1 MRFPFFSKA
10 LHYFYDLKKYQ
21 TIFGQFIIF
30 ACGAILTRGIT
41 VLFAPIAMQLLSPSE
56 YGLISLANTFIQLL
70 SAILGL
76 GLRQA
81 IPMFYFA
88 YNRQEK
94 HNFITDIILAYSIG
108 ALPIILICLY
118 SWRTIN
124 SLMFLNGGSGLLIW
138 ISLGITSIFF
148 VVELLYQL
156 LRLEH
161 RAKHLTL
168 LQICVAIT
176 TVVGNLFFLSVM
188 QLGACSLLLGQA
200 SGMMITCVA
209 GLYIVLQNRQEIS
222 IDIKRMRRRMQIY
235 IWYGLPFIPSMLFN
249 MLLSG
254 GDRWV
259 LAYLKQMHD
268 VGIYAVANT
277 LAQLVNMIILYAM
290 LGSYVPHMLKK
301 MQGHKD
307 DLADIEQ
314 ENKKIMWLSMGIVF
328 VLLIAGFTCTKSILH
343 YIIPAKFH
351 EAINYMG
358 LLLIGSIFYLGTHF
372 LNCLILH
379 NKKSAFL
386 GAVLLVP
393 ALLNIILNFAFV
405 PFLNIYGC
413 VIATIISYAIYFL
426 ITLLYNKQLTGTRS
440 L

>member
-1 MRFPFFSKA
+1 MRFTLFSKTVRT
-10 LHYFYDLKKYQ
+10 LHELKKYRA
-21 TIFGQFIIF
+21 IFGQFIMF

-41 VLFAPIAMQLLSPSE
+41 VIFAPIAMQLLSPSE
-56 YGLISLANTFIQLL
+56 YGLISLANTFIQLCG
-70 SAILGL
+70 SILGL

-81 IPMFYFA
+81 VPMFYFQ
-88 YNRQEK
+88 YDRQERY
-94 HNFITDIILAYSIG
+94 NFIIDIILAYSMLAI
-108 ALPIILICLY
+108 PITVMGIY
-118 SWRTIN
+118 FWPTIN
-124 SLMFLNGGSGLLIW
+124 HFVFFNNASCLLI
-138 ISLGITSIFF
+138 SLSLLIAFTYFF
-148 VVELLYQL
+148 VELLYQL
-156 LRLEH
+156 LRFGH
-161 RAKHLTL
+161 RALKLTL
-168 LQICVAIT
+168 LQIGVAIT
-176 TVVGNLFFLSVM
+176 MVACNLFFLCIM
-188 QLGACSLLLGQA
+188 HLGACSLLLGQA
-200 SGMMITCVA
+200 FGMTVTCVA
-209 GLYIVLQNRQEIS
+209 GLYIAHQHRNVIS
-222 IDIKRMRRRMQIY
+222 VDIKRMRTRMHSY
-235 IWYGLPFIPSMLFN
+235 IWYGLPFIPSMLLN

-290 LGSYVPHMLKK
+290 LGSYVPYMLKR
-301 MQGHKD
+301 MQENKND
-307 DLADIEQ
+307 IKNIEQ

-351 EAINYMG
+351 EAINHMG

-379 NKKSAFL
+379 HKKSAFL

-393 ALLNIILNFAFV
+393 ALLNIALNFAFV

-413 VIATIISYAIYFL
+413 VIATIISYIIYFL
-426 ITLLYNKQLTGTRS
+426 ITLFYNKRLTDTQS
-440 L
+440 N